1 MLLLRRDKRDPDSC
15 SHSASPFHTKSEN
28 TMHSF
33 SILVLTALGP
43 VLGSAA
49 DCTREFLKASA
60 DSLVAAQTAGD
71 PTLLKP
77 VSEGLVYR
85 ENFAA
90 ATIKSGI
97 LATALKID
105 HSRHSLDTTQCAT
118 YTELISTKGSK
129 PHVLG
134 TQMYFKDGAVAKI
147 ETLITTTGDWLF
159 NATGT
164 LNWASKE
171 DWGTIPE
178 GKRDS
183 RAVIQAAADAY
194 CDIFSDKSVK
204 VPWGYPCARL
214 EGGSYTGNGGPND
227 KCDVG
232 IPSGVSLIDRH
243 YVIDE
248 TVGAVSVFLSFA
260 TIPDSH
266 EFRVENGKL
275 RFVHTMTVMSAKGN
289 GKAGS
294 SRRVRSF

>member
-1 MLLLRRDKRDPDSC
+1 MHTLTLL
-15 SHSASPFHTKSEN
+15 T
-28 TMHSF
+28 
-33 SILVLTALGP
+33 LGAFGP
-43 VLGSAA
+43 LLATAA
-49 DCTREFLKASA
+49 DCTREFLKTSA
-60 DSLVAAQTAGD
+60 DSLVAAQKAGD

-77 VSEGLVYR
+77 VSSALVYN

-90 ATIKSGI
+90 ATFKSGI
-97 LATALKID
+97 LATPLKID

-118 YTELISTKGSK
+118 YTELISATGSK
-129 PHVLG
+129 PYVLG
-134 TQMYFKDGAVAKI
+134 TQMYFKDGAVSKI

-171 DWGTIPE
+171 DWGAIPE

-194 CDIFSDKSVK
+194 CDIFSDKTVK
-204 VPWGYPCARL
+204 VPWGYPCSRL
-214 EGGSYTGNGGPND
+214 EGGAYTGNGGPND

-232 IPSGVSLIDRH
+232 IPSGVALVDRR

-248 TVGAVSVFLSFA
+248 TVGAVSVFLSFSG
-260 TIPDSH
+260 IPDSH

-275 RFVHTMTVMSAKGN
+275 RFVHTLTVMSARGN
-289 GKAGS
+289 GKGKG
-294 SRRVRSF
+294 SRRARIF

>member
-1 MLLLRRDKRDPDSC
+1 MRTLS
-15 SHSASPFHTKSEN
+15 
-28 TMHSF
+28 
-33 SILVLTALGP
+33 LV
-43 VLGSAA
+43 VLGAAGPLLASAA

-71 PTLLKP
+71 PSMLKP
-77 VSEGLVYR
+77 VSEGLSYN

-90 ATIKSGI
+90 ATLKSGI
-97 LATALKID
+97 LATPIKID

-118 YTELISTKGSK
+118 YTELISARGAK
-129 PHVLG
+129 PYVLG
-134 TQMYFKDGAVAKI
+134 VQMWFKDSAISKI
-147 ETLITTTGDWLF
+147 DTLITTTGDWLF

-178 GKRDS
+178 EKRDS

-194 CDIFSDKSVK
+194 CDIFSNKSVS
-204 VPWGYPCARL
+204 VPWGYPCSRL
-214 EGGSYTGNGGPND
+214 EGGMYTGNGGPND

-232 IPSGVSLIDRH
+232 IPSGVALVDRR

-248 TVGAVSVFLSFA
+248 TVGAVSVFLSFSG
-260 TIPDSH
+260 IPDSH

-275 RFVHTMTVMSAKGN
+275 RFVHTMTVMSARGN
-289 GKAGS
+289 GKGKG
-294 SRRVRSF
+294 RRRARGVMSPPLQ